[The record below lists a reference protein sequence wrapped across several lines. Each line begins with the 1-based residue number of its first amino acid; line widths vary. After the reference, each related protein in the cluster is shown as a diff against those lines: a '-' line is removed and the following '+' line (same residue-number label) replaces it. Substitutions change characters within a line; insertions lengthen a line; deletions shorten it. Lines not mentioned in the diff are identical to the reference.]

1 MLEALRIRDFRL
13 LWGAGVISS
22 LGSWLLVLAIP
33 AHVYLVTRSLAAT
46 GLTVAAD
53 YLPMLLLGPVAGVLA
68 DRWDRRRLMLAA
80 DLFRAA
86 AVATML
92 LAAGRHG
99 VWIFY
104 PALVAES
111 SGTVLFRPAW
121 QARTPT
127 IVGTGRTLNSANAL
141 NSVGSGIVRLIGGPA
156 GGIMLAAFGI
166 RVLICA
172 DVASYLISAL
182 AMVLTS
188 RQADARPRRTA
199 TVRATVADLAEGLR
213 ALRRHRMAWTLLP
226 VTVVFLTANASLS
239 AIVVPFGLERLGG
252 ATQTGFVFAALGVGF
267 LLGAPAVKVLLDR
280 SPPGYVLAAALAGT
294 AAGYVLLFF
303 SASLAAACPAAVLV
317 GLAGSMALVI
327 PPTAVQRTVPDAV
340 LGRISAAFLT
350 GEAAATLIGALAGPV
365 IARAFGLGGAA
376 VVAAAATVLAA
387 AAAGLTVPRSVQRDG
402 DDGQGAQAQSGP
414 LGGSE
419 PLVQDQ
425 PGQHDGEARVQRDEH
440 GRDGQH
446 AEVRGV
452 EVGQRGGHAG
462 GAGKHGQ
469 AGGAERDPQRLPGL
483 DRHGQREQQRAGLL
497 ARDRP
502 QAGVPAGLGEADE
515 QDAEGQPGG

>member
-1 MLEALRIRDFRL
+1 MLEALRVRDFRL
-13 LWGAGVISS
+13 LWGAGLISS
-22 LGSWLLVLAIP
+22 LGSGLLVRAIP

-53 YLPMLLLGPVAGVLA
+53 YLPMLLLGPVAGVLV

-127 IVGTGRTLNSANAL
+127 IVGTGSTLNSANAL
-141 NSVGSGIVRLIGGPA
+141 NSAGSGIVRLIGGPA

-166 RVLICA
+166 KVLIGA

-188 RQADARPRRTA
+188 RQADAGPTGA
-199 TVRATVADLAEGLR
+199 DRAGGLH
-213 ALRRHRMAWTLLP
+213 ALRRHPMAGTLLP

-280 SPPGYVLAAALAGT
+280 APPGYLLAAALAGN

-327 PPTAVQRTVPDAV
+327 PQ
-340 LGRISAAFLT
+340 I
-350 GEAAATLIGALAGPV
+350 
-365 IARAFGLGGAA
+365 
-376 VVAAAATVLAA
+376 
-387 AAAGLTVPRSVQRDG
+387 
-402 DDGQGAQAQSGP
+402 
-414 LGGSE
+414 
-419 PLVQDQ
+419 
-425 PGQHDGEARVQRDEH
+425 
-440 GRDGQH
+440 
-446 AEVRGV
+446 
-452 EVGQRGGHAG
+452 
-462 GAGKHGQ
+462 
-469 AGGAERDPQRLPGL
+469 
-483 DRHGQREQQRAGLL
+483 
-497 ARDRP
+497 
-502 QAGVPAGLGEADE
+502 
-515 QDAEGQPGG
+515 